1 MTIRWRAG
9 HILEYLLSEVRGKL
23 SSETDPFAIA
33 HANREAPKVI
43 PGFDR
48 FSTQFCRINEARN
61 LALIPIHLESAPSV
75 EVSSPF
81 YQHII

>member
-9 HILEYLLSEVRGKL
+9 HILEYLLSEVTGKL
-23 SSETDPFAIA
+23 SSETDPFATA

-43 PGFDR
+43 TRFGLDR

-61 LALIPIHLESAPSV
+61 LAL
-75 EVSSPF
+75 
-81 YQHII
+81 